1 MQQKGSIFDEF
12 IPYLLIAVFSFGY
25 IFLFGTWF
33 FRDFSIIF
41 DGGLRVWYGQV
52 PYRDF
57 FIPTGPMIYYLQ
69 GLFNFILE
77 PGRIALLLHAS
88 VINTL
93 ALILFFRHSRK
104 YVNVILCA
112 GFTILLHF
120 FYHARLVNP
129 WYDQTAL
136 LFYFAA
142 QVVAFPYFDKPRPIS
157 IKTLT
162 LISFFCLL
170 SIFSKQDIGALGSLF
185 IAGQLIGYSRRSFR
199 NLGLFVLILT
209 SQVLLVVLLFN
220 SSTDFSYWF
229 NYGQPPHS
237 SRADLIFSKVL
248 SDTWLL
254 QDFRL
259 HTVVLGAVFVIVMRD
274 YSQLTVKNYLFVGGL
289 SVFSILISITSGQGK
304 YSSLFFIPLIA
315 VHLLKL
321 IFENRCVKLGPRKGI
336 LISYLVG
343 WVVIGY
349 MTTKIFA
356 NLFPVWLT
364 INEGYTPLQ
373 NSSYAGYKL
382 EPELIQGIEQLKTV
396 LQKGKDKDKDNGSSD
411 WFLNM
416 SSYTFLYKDLNIEPP
431 RGMHLYYHSGVT
443 VFEKDYLD
451 LKVKLEKRNFRYI
464 LLQEMAT
471 GFPSGEEFV
480 AYLRQLGYRELL
492 AVDTPKSGV
501 NGEGRGSRFQA
512 TLYELQERGEDTATN
527 RSGPYRLEQ
536 GKALRG

>member
-1 MQQKGSIFDEF
+1 MQQKGSIFGES
-12 IPYLLIAVFSFGY
+12 IPYLLISIFSFGY

-41 DGGLRVWYGQV
+41 DGGLRIWYGQV

-57 FIPTGPMIYYLQ
+57 FIPTGPVIYYLQ
-69 GLFNFILE
+69 GLINFILE

-104 YVNVILCA
+104 YVDVILCA

-142 QVVAFPYFDKPRPIS
+142 QVVVFPYFDKPRPIS

-170 SIFSKQDIGALGSLF
+170 SIFSKQDIGAIGSLF
-185 IAGQLIGYSRRSFR
+185 IAGQLIGYSRQSLR

-209 SQVLLVVLLFN
+209 SQVLLVVLFFN

-237 SRADLIFSKVL
+237 SRADLIFSKML

-259 HTVVLGAVFVIVMRD
+259 HAVVLGAVFVIVTRD
-274 YSQLTVKNYLFVGGL
+274 YSQQTVKNYFFVGGL

-321 IFENRCVKLGPRKGI
+321 IFENMSVSLNLRKGV
-336 LISYLVG
+336 LISYLLG
-343 WVVIGY
+343 WVVVGY
-349 MTTKIFA
+349 MTTKIFS

-364 INEGYTPLQ
+364 INKEYRPLQ

-382 EPELIQGIEQLKTV
+382 EPELIQGIEQLNGI
-396 LQKGKDKDKDNGSSD
+396 LRNGKDKGSTD

-431 RGMHLYYHSGVT
+431 RGMHLYYHRGVT

-451 LKVKLEKRNFRYI
+451 LKVKLKKRKFRYI
-464 LLQEMAT
+464 LVQEMAT

-512 TLYELQERGEDTATN
+512 TLYELQ
-527 RSGPYRLEQ
+527 
-536 GKALRG
+536 KH